1 MVRWWYNNNHMET
14 SSWWLKLIVWSE
26 STRWDPP
33 QINLAESAFILLNI
47 LFFFILKGRQRN
59 ERRRPWS
66 MKGKGFR
73 GPWNSF
79 DSLLFFIL
87 SVIFLFCWICTTTP
101 LYSVNSFF
109 LFSLLFFFFL
119 SSFYYLYATLKCS
132 SSCSSFSSLL
142 YFFVVSQSEWGR
154 KNEKRKRETKMLF
167 LRYRREK
174 EGHWIYR
181 KFAASGDLPTQK
193 TKI

>member
-109 LFSLLFFFFL
+109 LLSLLLFFFFFFLL
-119 SSFYYLYATLKCS
+119 SLCHFKIHFLLFFILFSFI
-132 SSCSSFSSLL
+132 
-142 YFFVVSQSEWGR
+142 FFCCFPKWVR
-154 KNEKRKRETKMLF
+154 
-167 LRYRREK
+167 
-174 EGHWIYR
+174 
-181 KFAASGDLPTQK
+181 
-193 TKI
+193 

>member
-1 MVRWWYNNNHMET
+1 MET

-33 QINLAESAFILLNI
+33 QINLAESAFISLNI
-47 LFFFILKGRQRN
+47 FFSFFKKKGRQRN

-154 KNEKRKRETKMLF
+154 KNEKRK
-167 LRYRREK
+167 
-174 EGHWIYR
+174 
-181 KFAASGDLPTQK
+181 S
-193 TKI
+193 